1 MTKHT
6 RYYAKLQGKPG
17 LVSLVADYIQAN
29 GLSLGEY
36 RKLRR
41 AVEDIFGNDLRLD
54 IIGTARQV
62 VARAKRL

>member
-1 MTKHT
+1 MTKHA
-6 RYYAKLQGKPG
+6 RYYAKLQGKPD
-17 LVSLVADYIQAN
+17 LVSLVAGYIQAN

-54 IIGTARQV
+54 IVGAARQV
-62 VARAKRL
+62 VGRAKKM